1 MPGVVPSYGNVR
13 SLCFR
18 GAGIGL
24 VLGLAETM
32 QEQRIIGDGFLNQ
45 LLEQKQLRTV
55 DDRINALLE
64 RLEGCKGLKGVS
76 QKDDGRLA
84 ALVHRHSLQRLQG
97 QVFPWVVGRKWFFE
111 DND

>member
-1 MPGVVPSYGNVR
+1 MPGVVPSDGNVR

-45 LLEQKQLRTV
+45 LLEQKELGTV
-55 DDRINALLE
+55 DDRMNALLE
-64 RLEGCKGLKGVS
+64 GLEGCKGLEGIS
-76 QKDDGRLA
+76 QEDNGRLS
-84 ALVHRHSLQRLQG
+84 ALVHRHSLQRLQR
-97 QVFPWVVGRKWFFE
+97 QVFLWVVGRK
-111 DND
+111 